1 MNTPLDPLETRILAC
16 LVEKSMA
23 TPEYYPL
30 TLNALTAACNQK
42 SNRDPVMQ
50 ISDSEAL
57 RSLNQLR
64 DRLLASSVSM
74 AGSRAPRYRHS
85 LVETLLLTPPQMAIL
100 CELMLRGPQTLGEL
114 RTRAS
119 RMVNIPDTATVQA
132 LLQDLASR
140 PDGALVTMLPRQ
152 TGRREDRYGH
162 LLSGPPVFEP
172 KATESANHEDEDTH
186 PPEPSRLSLLEAKV
200 AALEDELSR
209 VNGKL
214 AEFES
219 QLK

>member
-1 MNTPLDPLETRILAC
+1 MNTPLEPLEARILAC

-50 ISDSEAL
+50 VSDSEIL
-57 RSLNQLR
+57 RTLNQLR
-64 DRLLASSVSM
+64 DRLLVSSVSM

-100 CELMLRGPQTLGEL
+100 SELMLRGPQTPGEL

-132 LLQDLASR
+132 ILQDLANR
-140 PDGALVTMLPRQ
+140 PEGALVTILPRQ
-152 TGRREDRYGH
+152 TGRREERYGH

-172 KATESANHEDEDTH
+172 KATESTNHEDDDTP
-186 PPEPSRLSLLEAKV
+186 PPEPSRLALLEARV
-200 AALEDELSR
+200 ATLEDELAR
-209 VNGKL
+209 ITGRL

-219 QLK
+219 QFK